1 MLHVKKEDQVLVTTG
16 KDSGKTGRILRVF
29 PVKSQ
34 AIVEGLNFFKR
45 HTRPNPQRNIKGG
58 IVEKEGPIH
67 ISNLKVICRE
77 CGKAAR
83 VGFELLTDGRKVR
96 VCHKC
101 KGTIDK

>member
-1 MLHVKKEDQVLVTTG
+1 MLHVKKEDQVLVTAG
-16 KDSGKTGRILRVF
+16 SDSGKTGRVLRVF
-29 PVKSQ
+29 PVKNQ
-34 AIVEGLNFFKR
+34 AIVEGIKLFKR

-67 ISNLKVICRE
+67 ISNLKVVCRE

-96 VCHKC
+96 VCRNC